1 MQLVL
6 SGHPFHFECE
16 NLCRVFFPY
25 SPVKKTDTPET
36 TDPLV
41 CRAVID
47 ELQGAYEYQV
57 SLSSGEKKQE
67 KTAVSPEKEEYTLTR
82 LLFDLFCE
90 FTGYRPPWG
99 MLTGIHPVKLLH
111 QYTQQ
116 EGEEAAAKIFT
127 ERFAVS
133 PEKLRLAQET
143 LRVQEPVIRAI
154 GENDFS
160 LYIGIP
166 FCPTRCSYCSFVA
179 QSIEKS
185 RSLMEPYFQL
195 LLKEIEKTAQV
206 AGETGLTLKSVYV
219 GGGTPTTLSARQL
232 AELCETVYRCFDTR
246 NCTEFTVEAG
256 RPDTITEEKLL
267 TLKNAG
273 VGRISINP
281 QSLSDQVLRAIGRN
295 HTAEDI
301 YRAFEAA
308 SRVGIPSIN
317 SDLIAGLPED
327 TLETFRHTLD
337 TVLSLGAGNV
347 TVHCLALKRAAS
359 LDDHNRHDISLHA
372 QGDLVAS
379 MVEESVVRL
388 HEAGFQ
394 PYYLYRQSRMAGNLE
409 NTGWAK
415 DGDLCAYNI
424 YTMDESVTVLAC
436 GAGAVSKIKDPY
448 SNRLE
453 RIFNFK
459 YPFEYITRNDEI
471 LKRKDGVTGL
481 YEQFR
486 KRIH

>member
-6 SGHPFHFECE
+6 SRHPFHFECE

-179 QSIEKS
+179 
-185 RSLMEPYFQL
+185 
-195 LLKEIEKTAQV
+195 
-206 AGETGLTLKSVYV
+206 
-219 GGGTPTTLSARQL
+219 
-232 AELCETVYRCFDTR
+232 ELCETVYRCFDTR

-308 SRVGIPSIN
+308 SRVGISSIN

-436 GAGAVSKIKDPY
+436 GAGAVSKVKDPY